1 MAGVDSAGI
10 GEVIQNLIPSFIES
24 MSSRG
29 VLDYPKDRRDVIQV
43 SSFSYVAV
51 EDGLICMLNIEH
63 ILDGRTFPLA
73 WPHSTSA
80 IANPISPPAWFTAS
94 YCPRG

>member
-1 MAGVDSAGI
+1 VPEAYFSPGMAGVDSAGI

-51 EDGLICMLNIEH
+51 AGWTNMH
-63 ILDGRTFPLA
+63 AKYRTY
-73 WPHSTSA
+73 S
-80 IANPISPPAWFTAS
+80 
-94 YCPRG
+94 